1 MILRY
6 LKERRSWLLLLLALE
21 LLLLFVAY
29 VDPSIALLP
38 ALYLAGLNAA
48 LCAVFVCW
56 RYFRETRFYQKLGT
70 GEHLY
75 DTRALPEAATPFEA
89 IVREAVLDQTEGSRR
104 ESASN
109 AHLLEQEKNDLLSWI
124 HEVKTP
130 LSAMHLMLGRV
141 TDEVLKN
148 QLQQE
153 WLRIHLLLD
162 QELHRKRLP
171 FLKNDLYIESVQL
184 GPVLNKEIRD
194 LRSWCIPKGIGFD
207 LNLGAEETLT
217 DAKWLG
223 FILRQLLSNAVKYS
237 GPSTDISITSK
248 KQADHVLLTVRDRGR
263 GIEPKDLPRIFDKGF
278 TSTRNRQD
286 GGSATGMGLYLAQQA
301 AQSLG
306 IVIKAESVPGEGS
319 AFTLVFPRE
328 NDLVRLAGM

>member
-1 MILRY
+1 MIRRY
-6 LKERRSWLLLLLALE
+6 LKERRSWLLLLLAME

-141 TDEVLKN
+141 TDEPLKN

-171 FLKNDLYIESVQL
+171 FLKNDLYIETVQL

-207 LNLGAEETLT
+207 LSLGAEETLT

-237 GPSTDISITSK
+237 GPGTDISITSE

-286 GGSATGMGLYLAQQA
+286 GSSATGMGLYLAQQA
-301 AQSLG
+301 AQSLL
-306 IVIKAESVPGEGS
+306 IIIKAESVPGEGS

>member
-1 MILRY
+1 MIRRY
-6 LKERRSWLLLLLALE
+6 LRERRSWLLLLLALE

-29 VDPSIALLP
+29 VDPAIALLP
-38 ALYLAGLNAA
+38 ALYLAGLNAI
-48 LCAVFVCW
+48 LCAAFLCW
-56 RYFRETRFYQKLGT
+56 RYFRETRFYKSLDT
-70 GEHLY
+70 GDHLY
-75 DTRALPEAATPFEA
+75 DPRSFPEAASPFET
-89 IVREAVLDQTEGSRR
+89 IVRDAVLDQTEGSRR
-104 ESASN
+104 ETASN
-109 AHLLEQEKNDLLSWI
+109 THLLEQEKNDLLSWI

-130 LSAMHLMLGRV
+130 LSAMHLMIGRI
-141 TDEVLKN
+141 TDETLKN

-194 LRSWCIPKGIGFD
+194 LKSWCIPKGIGF
-207 LNLGAEETLT
+207 NLSLQTEQILT
-217 DAKWLG
+217 DTKWLG

-237 GPSTDISITSK
+237 GSGTDISITSGEW
-248 KQADHVLLTVRDRGR
+248 DGHVTLTVRDRGR
-263 GIEPKDLPRIFDKGF
+263 GIEPRDLPRIFDKGF

-301 AQSLG
+301 AQSLL
-306 IVIKAESVPGEGS
+306 IIIKAESVPGEGS
-319 AFTLVFPRE
+319 AFTLIFPRE